1 MTKCWVLAL
10 DMGMTPSAV
19 RRFTKTAFPG
29 YGFKPATKT
38 YLKLFDD
45 GHTEME
51 ALENATRFPSK
62 EEAEAKILWLIAQA
76 PDMIGK
82 LEPFEWDAP

>member
-10 DMGMTPSAV
+10 DMGMTPAAV
-19 RRFTKTAFPG
+19 RRFTKSAFPA
-29 YGFKPATKT
+29 YGLKPATKT
-38 YLKLFDD
+38 YLKLLDS
-45 GHTEME
+45 GGTAME
-51 ALENATRFPSK
+51 SVENATRFPSK